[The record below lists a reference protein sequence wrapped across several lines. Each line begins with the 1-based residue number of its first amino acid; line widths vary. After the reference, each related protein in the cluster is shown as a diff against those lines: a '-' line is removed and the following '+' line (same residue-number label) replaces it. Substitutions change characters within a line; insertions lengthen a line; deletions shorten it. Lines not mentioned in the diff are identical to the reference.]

1 MISSSFREQTIGDL
15 LNFTAA
21 ALLSRRVVE
30 RGAREEGEQK
40 QVLTPTIA
48 ISLC

>member
-1 MISSSFREQTIGDL
+1 MISSSFREQTIDAL

-21 ALLSRRVVE
+21 ALLSWRAVE
-30 RGAREEGEQK
+30 RGARGEGEQNE
-40 QVLTPTIA
+40 VLTPTIA